1 MTNSIICDELITE
14 GTSKWVRK
22 NGELIECFTQC
33 EEESAAD
40 MVAHEMI
47 RVKVPGKTDSM
58 DTLWAAI
65 SDFVLINVEIC

>member
-1 MTNSIICDELITE
+1 MAISIICDELITE

-33 EEESAAD
+33 EDESAAD
-40 MVAHEMI
+40 MIALEMV
-47 RVKVPGKTDSM
+47 RVKVPGKNNGM

-65 SDFVLINVEIC
+65 SDFVLINVEV